1 MPLHM
6 SLPDR
11 FRKTASVQTGVVSI
25 PDPGTM
31 TGNRS
36 TFSSPVVSILE
47 NWYSKLLVKLRWGS
61 CFYTAFQWHL
71 VSPSFNIFIN
81 MFVVRLHQLDI
92 RCHINSLFIGCLLYA
107 PTTHCIVMVK
117 III

>member
-47 NWYSKLLVKLRWGS
+47 NWYSKLLVKLRWAA
-61 CFYTAFQWHL
+61 AFILLFSGIW
-71 VSPSFNIFIN
+71 
-81 MFVVRLHQLDI
+81 
-92 RCHINSLFIGCLLYA
+92 CHPPLTYSLICLLYDCINLTYDVTSTRYLLA
-107 PTTHCIVMVK
+107 ACSTHLQPVGL
-117 III
+117 